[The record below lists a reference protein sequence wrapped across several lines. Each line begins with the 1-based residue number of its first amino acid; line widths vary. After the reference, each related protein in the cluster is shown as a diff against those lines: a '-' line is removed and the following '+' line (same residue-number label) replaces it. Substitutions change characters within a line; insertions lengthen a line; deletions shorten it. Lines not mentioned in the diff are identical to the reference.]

1 MSKKVLLL
9 ANAAFTISNFRIE
22 LIEGLKKK
30 GFDVYIIC
38 PKGESKSDEAL
49 KRVGASVIP
58 IKVNRNGMNPLSDL
72 LYFFNLFKL
81 LCDLKP
87 DFILNY
93 TIKPLLYGSLSSLF
107 LKYNVKVMSNITGVG
122 YVFSGMSFKQ
132 KAIRAVILP
141 FLRFALKRNDV
152 VFFQNED
159 DYQLYNRY
167 NLLSDNNT
175 IEVLNGS
182 GVNLRKFKPRVDSY
196 SKVTFIFVG
205 RFMKDKGVFN
215 FIETA
220 RLLKRKYDSS
230 ISFMMFGK
238 IDSNPESLSQTVI
251 DGLINDNIF
260 DRICATDDI
269 YEVLKKNS
277 VLVLPSYREGT
288 PKSVLEGL
296 ACGLPII
303 TTNAPGCRETV
314 IEGFN
319 GFLIPV
325 NDTEQLILKC
335 EQLIKD
341 VDLREHLGSNSRILA
356 ERKFDVNLV
365 NKSILKYVE

>member
-1 MSKKVLLL
+1 
-9 ANAAFTISNFRIE
+9 
-22 LIEGLKKK
+22 
-30 GFDVYIIC
+30 
-38 PKGESKSDEAL
+38 
-49 KRVGASVIP
+49 
-58 IKVNRNGMNPLSDL
+58 
-72 LYFFNLFKL
+72 
-81 LCDLKP
+81 
-87 DFILNY
+87 
-93 TIKPLLYGSLSSLF
+93 
-107 LKYNVKVMSNITGVG
+107 YNVKVMSNITGVG

-141 FLRFALKRNDV
+141 LLRFALKRNDV